1 MGINFISET
10 IPLARN
16 AGGKPEVGF
25 DASWY
30 FATQNS
36 GIERQALECDIE
48 CDVCIVGGG
57 YTGLSAALTL
67 SEAGLSV
74 VLLEKYRIGSGASG
88 RNGGVLGMGQ
98 RKDQDDLEKL
108 LGDEWAHKLWK
119 MSEDANALVRRRIK
133 DYDIDCDLANGELTV
148 AHRAR
153 YERELWD
160 YAAHLETRYGY
171 EDCHSLSRAE
181 VSDRI
186 GSDAY
191 FGGYLD
197 LRAGHLHPLNLA
209 QGLAQAAE
217 SKGAQLFETTEVL
230 GIDAEGPGRAQVR
243 TAGCR
248 VRSDKVVLACN
259 GYLNG
264 LIREPDD
271 FQMPINNFM
280 VATEPLPQ
288 PLAETIIRD
297 NQAVV
302 DTRFVVNYF
311 HLSRDHR
318 LIFGG
323 GENYTRFFPKDI
335 RAVVRRRL
343 LEIYPQ
349 LENVEIPY
357 AWGGTLSVTMNRMP
371 KFGRLGEHLYYG
383 QGYSGHGVA
392 MANMGGH
399 LIAEAIKGE
408 AAGFDL
414 LADIKHRRFPGGRW
428 LRWPG
433 LVAGMLFYAMLD
445 RV

>member
-1 MGINFISET
+1 M
-10 IPLARN
+10 ARN
-16 AGGKPEVGF
+16 AGGRPEVGF

-30 FATQNS
+30 FATQNHAV
-36 GIERQALECDIE
+36 ERAVLDRDIE

-67 SEAGLSV
+67 AESGLSV

-98 RKDQDDLEKL
+98 RKDQDDLEKM
-108 LGDEWAHKLWK
+108 LGDQWAGKLWE
-119 MSEDANALVRRRIK
+119 MSLDANNLVRQRIK
-133 DYDIDCDLANGELTV
+133 DYAIDCDLADGELTI

-153 YERELWD
+153 YESDLWD
-160 YAAHLETRYGY
+160 YAAHLNARYGY
-171 EDCHSLSRAE
+171 QDCHPLTRTE

-186 GSDAY
+186 GSEAY
-191 FGGYLD
+191 YGGYLD
-197 LRAGHLHPLNLA
+197 MRAGHLHPLNLA

-217 SKGAQLFETTEVL
+217 SNGAALFETTEVKS
-230 GIDAEGPGRAQVR
+230 IDALGAGRAR
-243 TAGCR
+243 LKTAGGT
-248 VRSDKVVLACN
+248 VRSNKVVLACN

-264 LIREPDD
+264 LLREPDA

-280 VATEPLPQ
+280 VATEPLSES
-288 PLAETIIRD
+288 LARDTIR
-297 NQAVV
+297 NTEAVV

-311 HLSRDHR
+311 HLSRDNR

-323 GENYTRFFPKDI
+323 GENYTRYFPKDI
-335 RAVVRRRL
+335 RKVVRKRL
-343 LEIYPQ
+343 IEIYPQ
-349 LENVEIPY
+349 LQNVEIPY

-399 LIAEAIKGE
+399 LIAEAIKGQ

-414 LADIKHRRFPGGRW
+414 LANLKHQRFPGGRW

-445 RV
+445 RM